1 MIHPPVDEVLLPSV
15 ALRGLIVVPGLLLLR
30 SLPLSAGI
38 VLSRSVLRII
48 GAMARIVTMSTTP
61 ETHGGPSRGCVVVPH
76 GSTDR
81 SVLTVLLGV
90 EALRRLL
97 ILLILLNLARVLIL
111 VLPKVGILSS
121 WANLISL
128 WGSKARARVA
138 RLAL

>member
-1 MIHPPVDEVLLPSV
+1 MVDPAADIVLLSSV

-30 SLPLSAGI
+30 SLPLSAS
-38 VLSRSVLRII
+38 VVLRRI
-48 GAMARIVTMSTTP
+48 GTTVRIMTMSTTL

-121 WANLISL
+121 WANLVPL
-128 WGSKARARVA
+128 WGSKAWARVA

>member
-1 MIHPPVDEVLLPSV
+1 MVDPAVDVVLLSSV
-15 ALRGLIVVPGLLLLR
+15 ALRGLIVVPGLLLR
-30 SLPLSAGI
+30 SLPLSASV
-38 VLSRSVLRII
+38 VLSRSVLRRI
-48 GAMARIVTMSTTP
+48 GTTVRIMTMSTTL

-121 WANLISL
+121 WANLVSL